1 MEPTNIPVT
10 GVSLDKITASVEVG
24 KTVKL
29 NAVVTPSNATNATP
43 AFTSSDTTV
52 ATVANDG
59 TVTAVKAGTATI
71 TVNAGGKT
79 ATATITV
86 TDPASTTPA
95 QQ

>member
-10 GVSLDKITASVEVG
+10 GISLDKTTASVEVG

-29 NAVVTPSNATNATP
+29 TATVTPNNATDATP
-43 AFTSSDTTV
+43 VFTSSDATV
-52 ATVANDG
+52 ATIANDG

-71 TVNAGGKT
+71 TVTAGGKT
-79 ATATITV
+79 ATSAITV
-86 TDPASTTPA
+86 TAAAPA